1 MPVLKDMIDT
11 WRQTYSVRR
20 VFGDPI
26 EKDGLIVIPVA
37 MVAGGGG
44 GGSTPAEAD
53 PKGAENSGGGFGGM
67 ARPTGVY
74 VVRADSVE
82 WHPALD
88 ITMLGMAGIAL
99 GALITLVLGRSL
111 RLRR

>member
-1 MPVLKDMIDT
+1 MAVMKDMMDT

-26 EKDGLIVIPVA
+26 EKEGVIVIPVA
-37 MVAGGGG
+37 IVSGGGG
-44 GGSTPAEAD
+44 GGSGPVEGEPTSS
-53 PKGAENSGGGFGGM
+53 ENSGGGFGGV
-67 ARPTGVY
+67 ARPAGVY
-74 VVRADSVE
+74 VIREDSVE
-82 WHPALD
+82 WKPALN

-111 RLRR
+111 RRRR